1 MERFGGERFDPVERG
16 RGADWAR
23 WKKGQRRAEPRAAA
37 RAPRSRI
44 PPGGGEGWVTDGK
57 PNSEL
62 GASNGPKETIE
73 EWPIIFAAEPAM
85 KSAMA
90 ILILVGSIGS
100 AFSEETCTPQS
111 VQFCNQQSV
120 SCFNNSQCRGNP
132 NNCKRR
138 CCLVYTSCLSARSC
152 DASAYRC
159 SN

>member
-1 MERFGGERFDPVERG
+1 
-16 RGADWAR
+16 
-23 WKKGQRRAEPRAAA
+23 
-37 RAPRSRI
+37 
-44 PPGGGEGWVTDGK
+44 
-57 PNSEL
+57 
-62 GASNGPKETIE
+62 
-73 EWPIIFAAEPAM
+73 M

-132 NNCKRR
+132 NNCKLR